1 MGSFV
6 DISSPLLARW
16 WGAAASVVA
25 RDSGRPVL
33 GSVHVRCGEL
43 LRSVVTGELFGG
55 VSLTATDSYRAVVVE
70 LPTSAGV
77 VEFGGDEA
85 RVNVPGRAFKVG
97 RRDGL
102 RLEWH
107 SSDVTEAAGAAY
119 RVGVPVTA
127 SVGATRTT
135 VEAVPGDFPDIWK
148 LWPEVDVDAPAF
160 APVAFNPGYLGDML
174 AAFGKAGDDGAVV
187 RFVYGG
193 DGLKPVRFDQ
203 IGGGYRASCIL
214 MPVRVPDGDAFGHL
228 RDLSGV
234 R

>member
-25 RDSGRPVL
+25 RDPGRPVL

-55 VSLTATDSYRAVVVE
+55 VTLTATDSYRAVVVE
-70 LPTSAGV
+70 LPTSAGL

-97 RRDGL
+97 RRDGF

-107 SSDVTEAAGAAY
+107 SSDVTEAVGDAY
-119 RVGVPVTA
+119 GVGVTVTA

-135 VEAVPGDFPDIWK
+135 IDAVPGQFPDIWK
-148 LWPEVDVDAPAF
+148 LWPVVDVEAPVF
-160 APVAFNPGYLGDML
+160 APVAFNPGYLGGML
-174 AAFGKAGDDGAVV
+174 SEFGKAGDDDDHV

-193 DGLKPVRFDQ
+193 DGRKPVRFDQ
-203 IGGGYRASCIL
+203 IGGGYRASAIL
-214 MPVRVPDGDAFGHL
+214 MPVRVPDWDALGHL
-228 RDLSGV
+228 RDLAGV